1 MVAWIALIIAV
12 FTSIVLIIH
21 AALAD
26 NMNGGRA
33 HEMTGMGQWLVNTFP
48 SLKRNTVAMATVVT
62 PSETLQYRP
71 DVRGHAIT
79 PTESFLA
86 NIALDARGIGLEGSQ
101 S

>member
-1 MVAWIALIIAV
+1 MVAWIALVVAV
-12 FTSIVLIIH
+12 ITSILLIIH
-21 AALAD
+21 AALPD
-26 NMNGGRA
+26 NSNGSIA
-33 HEMTGMGQWLVNTFP
+33 HGVNGTFSEWLRTSFP
-48 SLKRNTVAMATVVT
+48 YPPRTSAPTSA
-62 PSETLQYRP
+62 PSQPLQYRP